1 MNPIFFQYLL
11 FFFGYVLLYLSR
23 QSIPIALPLLTD
35 TGHTNYVKLSYF
47 FACFSFFYGISKFI
61 NGIVMDSRNNPL
73 FMFGLCNIATGSLTM
88 GIILLYNNLTLLLL
102 TLILLAWAQG
112 VGWPAITKFMVT
124 NSSISS
130 IASSWGVMSASQ
142 QLGSCIT
149 LIALPSIIKM
159 YGAKSAFLCSGL
171 LCLLFGIYI
180 ILKAYYRENTTLTIY
195 KVQKLQISIKVT
207 SSIWFL
213 CCATFCAYI
222 IKMGIFFWFPIV
234 LKDELQISLVQ
245 SSLITG
251 AYDLGGILGTLITG
265 KISDMYFFR
274 NRSLLALLYMLGIA
288 LIFATMNFCHNITL
302 ISFGATLSGFF
313 IFGVQ
318 VLTGVIAVEIASQ
331 NNVCALVSLTGLFG
345 YIASSIFSCVVLGVL
360 VKHCSNSIMFSFFF
374 ISSVTALVCFFIL
387 SSRSLKKLSKV
398 GVENIS

>member
-1 MNPIFFQYLL
+1 MNSIFFQYLL

-73 FMFGLCNIATGSLTM
+73 FMFGLCNVAAGSLTM
-88 GIILLYNNLTLLLL
+88 GIILLYNSLTLLLL
-102 TLILLAWAQG
+102 AYAQG
-112 VGWPAITKFMVT
+112 VGWPAITKFMVA

-159 YGAKSAFLCSGL
+159 YGAKSAFLYSGL
-171 LCLLFGIYI
+171 LCLLFGVYI
-180 ILKAYYRENTTLTIY
+180 ILKAYYIENTNFTIY
-195 KVQKLQISIKVT
+195 KMQKPQISFKVT

-245 SSLITG
+245 YSLITG

-302 ISFGATLSGFF
+302 ISFGTTLSGFF

-318 VLTGVIAVEIASQ
+318 VLIGVIAVEIASQ
-331 NNVCALVSLTGLFG
+331 NNVCTLVNLTGLFG
-345 YIASSIFSCVVLGVL
+345 YIASSIFSCVVLEVL
-360 VKHCSNSIMFSFFF
+360 IKHCGNSIMFSFFSF
-374 ISSVTALVCFFIL
+374 PLLPHSFAFPYYQAEA
-387 SSRSLKKLSKV
+387 LKKLSKV
-398 GVENIS
+398 GVGNVS

>member
-1 MNPIFFQYLL
+1 MNSIFFQYLL

-73 FMFGLCNIATGSLTM
+73 FMFGLCNVAAGSLTM
-88 GIILLYNNLTLLLL
+88 GIILLYNSLTLLLL
-102 TLILLAWAQG
+102 TLILLAYAQG
-112 VGWPAITKFMVT
+112 VGWPAITKFMVA

-159 YGAKSAFLCSGL
+159 YGAKSAFLYSGL
-171 LCLLFGIYI
+171 LCLLFGVYV
-180 ILKAYYRENTTLTIY
+180 ILKAYYIENTNFTIY
-195 KVQKLQISIKVT
+195 KVQKPKISFKVT

-213 CCATFCAYI
+213 CCATFCTYI

-234 LKDELQISLVQ
+234 LKDELQIPLVQ

-318 VLTGVIAVEIASQ
+318 VLIGVIAVEIASQ
-331 NNVCALVSLTGLFG
+331 NNVCTLVNLTGLFG

-360 VKHCSNSIMFSFFF
+360 VKHCGNSIMFSFFF
-374 ISSVTALVCFFIL
+374 ISSVTALVCFSIL
-387 SSRSLKKLSKV
+387 SSRRLKKT
-398 GVENIS
+398 E

>member
-73 FMFGLCNIATGSLTM
+73 FMFGLCNVATGSLTM

-149 LIALPSIIKM
+149 LIVLPSIIKM
-159 YGAKSAFLCSGL
+159 YGAKSAFLYSGL

-195 KVQKLQISIKVT
+195 KVQKLQISVKVT

-265 KISDMYFFR
+265 KISDMYFLR

-360 VKHCSNSIMFSFFF
+360 VKHCGNSIMFSFFF
-374 ISSVTALVCFFIL
+374 ISSVIALVCFSIL

-398 GVENIS
+398 GVGSIS